1 MKFEA
6 RILNE
11 EIFKFLALC
20 DFDRQIRLST

>member
-11 EIFKFLALC
+11 EIFKFFALC
-20 DFDRQIRLST
+20 DFDRKIRLST